1 MPNPIMEQINSGSQ
15 IPATNNLTKPQIQQA
30 KQALQQLMSLRNPQA
45 MMNQMLM
52 NNPNIKPALELIK
65 QNGGNLQTAFMSLA
79 KQKGINPTE
88 FIQELMSQ

>member
-1 MPNPIMEQINSGSQ
+1 M
-15 IPATNNLTKPQIQQA
+15 NNLTKPQIQQA

-52 NNPNIKPALELIK
+52 NNPNVKPALELIK

-79 KQKGINPTE
+79 KQKGVDPAE
-88 FIQELMSQ
+88 FMRELMSQ

>member
-1 MPNPIMEQINSGSQ
+1 M
-15 IPATNNLTKPQIQQA
+15 TKPQIQQA